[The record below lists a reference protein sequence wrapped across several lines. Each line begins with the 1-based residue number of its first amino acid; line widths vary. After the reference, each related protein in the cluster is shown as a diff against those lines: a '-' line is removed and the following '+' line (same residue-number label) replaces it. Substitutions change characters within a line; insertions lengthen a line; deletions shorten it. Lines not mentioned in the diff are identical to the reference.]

1 MRWALVLLLFAQ
13 EADVVQVIDRE
24 RMTAQG
30 QLPWVGMITVI
41 ARHADGSPARGA
53 ISCSGAW
60 FKYQDG
66 PKQDGG
72 WNHPFETD
80 SRGAIILNPFNGTY
94 EEDPMVCT
102 ALDKHGHTG
111 SVSFTMPTER
121 QEIVVR

>member
-30 QLPWVGMITVI
+30 QLPWVGMVTII
-41 ARHADGSPARGA
+41 ARHADGSPA
-53 ISCSGAW
+53 
-60 FKYQDG
+60 
-66 PKQDGG
+66 
-72 WNHPFETD
+72 
-80 SRGAIILNPFNGTY
+80 RGAIILNPFNGTY

-121 QEIVVR
+121 QEIVVH